1 MQGEQVSSLV
11 REPRSHMLF
20 SRAKT
25 LNNKKKKS
33 EKIEK
38 NNVIL
43 KKIKKKK
50 LSGMYR
56 ELIKSISKGC

>member
-25 LNNKKKKS
+25 FNNKKTS
-33 EKIEK
+33 DRIEK
-38 NNVIL
+38 NVIL
-43 KKIKKKK
+43 KKKK
-50 LSGMYR
+50 LFGMYR
-56 ELIKSISKGC
+56 ELTHKINQ

>member
-25 LNNKKKKS
+25 FNNKKTS
-33 EKIEK
+33 DRIEK
-38 NNVIL
+38 NVIL
-43 KKIKKKK
+43 KKKNYSECIGN
-50 LSGMYR
+50 S
-56 ELIKSISKGC
+56 

>member
-11 REPRSHMLF
+11 REPGSHMLF

-25 LNNKKKKS
+25 LNNNKKKS
-33 EKIEK
+33 DRIEK

-43 KKIKKKK
+43 KKIKKKNYPECIGN
-50 LSGMYR
+50 S
-56 ELIKSISKGC
+56 